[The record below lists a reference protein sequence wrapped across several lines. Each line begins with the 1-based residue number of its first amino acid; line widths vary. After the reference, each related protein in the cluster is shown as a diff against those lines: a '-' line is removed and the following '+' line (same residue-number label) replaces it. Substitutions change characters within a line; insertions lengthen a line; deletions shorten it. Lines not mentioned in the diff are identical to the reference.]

1 MEEIERLVV
10 FAILMETDDGIV
22 GKSPDYI
29 RKKFQQ
35 AMNLPNPEQL
45 LDWIN
50 IEKFKEWC
58 KIWK

>member
-1 MEEIERLVV
+1 MKEIERLVV

-22 GKSPDYI
+22 GKSPAYI

-58 KIWK
+58 ENWK